1 MEKSLKQSCPFC
13 RERLPNDEDEAD
25 LNTIRRVEAND
36 PVTTHEMGMNHYIDG
51 GYGSSFNTISK
62 MQPSWAMWNLSAAAT
77 IIAVAADDGTGRRM
91 VAAATTTATV
101 AYRRG
106 GRPLFPSIEG
116 REDMVL
122 LLCFNRIFIF

>member
-1 MEKSLKQSCPFC
+1 
-13 RERLPNDEDEAD
+13 LPNDEDEAD

-91 VAAATTTATV
+91 GLPLPPPLPPLPTV
-101 AYRRG
+101 EG
-106 GRPLFPSIEG
+106 GAR
-116 REDMVL
+116 
-122 LLCFNRIFIF
+122 CFHR